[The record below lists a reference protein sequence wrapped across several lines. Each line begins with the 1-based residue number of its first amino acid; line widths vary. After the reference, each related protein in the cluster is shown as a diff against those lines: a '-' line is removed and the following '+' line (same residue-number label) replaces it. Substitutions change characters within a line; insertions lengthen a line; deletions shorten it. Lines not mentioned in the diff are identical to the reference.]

1 MTTTNILTV
10 KIDRGRVVLAKKTQF
25 GIHAVSYVNMKQAT
39 KKVEELRSLGIDCF
53 TSEFSRIKYIFIK

>member
-25 GIHAVSYVNMKQAT
+25 GINAVSYQNMKQAT